1 MKDFFYYLQRGQL
14 RIPTC
19 SKCHQNIW
27 PPNQFCSQCFSRRI
41 DMVKADRKGRILELS
56 KSHNKDYTLEMTY
69 ALIEISG
76 VRLIGSVIGNRIKEN
91 NSVLLRRC
99 GLTQSKNA
107 FYEFLMDTNKNSI
120 ESTKLGYRKL
130 KNTGKIR
137 RKRRRSVRMVQ
148 GK

>member
-19 SKCHQNIW
+19 SKCHQKVW
-27 PPNQFCSQCFSRRI
+27 PPSQFCSQCFSRRI

-76 VRLIGSVIGNRIKEN
+76 VRLIGSVIGNRIKAN

-99 GLTQSKNA
+99 GLKQGKNA

-120 ESTKLGYRKL
+120 ESTKLRKP
-130 KNTGKIR
+130 KNTGEIR
-137 RKRRRSVRMVQ
+137 RKRQRSVRIAQ